1 METKNMSETLK
12 PFYNPGPG
20 DIIKDALE
28 ELGWQQDDL
37 AEILGLST
45 KSVNLI
51 LNNKQA
57 ITPETAELL
66 GKTFSTSAEMWLN
79 LDAKYQLRK
88 LEEKPSEK
96 KELTYVKAEFRKLM
110 PVYEMKKK
118 GWFVNDV
125 STVYGIKEE
134 RKRIFGNEET
144 VLQNY
149 AMNFCARQTNYDF
162 DYTLTYCKVWYQFA
176 KIYAEQISLPTY
188 HKAGLEKIAGNLC
201 SYTLQK
207 DGINKIISDLHS
219 CGVGFFVLSHL
230 QKTYLDGAAFTLGEN
245 PFIVYTARY
254 DRVDNFWFVIAHEI
268 SHILLHLK
276 HLKQGCLDNMDS
288 SASSELEIQAD
299 AKASELLH
307 TDEILELGTQYRHYF
322 TLDRL
327 MQISQSL
334 QIAAPVVLGILQH
347 YKIIEWKKFSSLRES
362 AKEKIDGKFIK
373 G

>member
-20 DIIKDALE
+20 DIIKDAME

-37 AEILGLST
+37 AEILGLSL

-88 LEEKPSEK
+88 LEEKPSAK
-96 KELTYVKAEFRKLM
+96 KELTYAKAEFRKLM
-110 PVYEMKKK
+110 PVSEMKKK
-118 GWFVNDV
+118 GWFENDV
-125 STVYGIKEE
+125 STVCGINAE
-134 RKRIFGNEET
+134 RKRIFGDEKIIPQT
-144 VLQNY
+144 DS
-149 AMNFCARQTNYDF
+149 MKFCARQTKFDY
-162 DYTLTYCKVWYQFA
+162 DYTLTYCNVWYQFA
-176 KIYAEQISLPTY
+176 KIYAEKESLPAFN
-188 HKAGLEKIAGNLC
+188 KAGLETIAENLC
-201 SYTLQK
+201 AYTLQK

-230 QKTYLDGAAFTLGEN
+230 QKTYLDGAAFTIGNN

-254 DRVDNFWFVIAHEI
+254 DRVDNFWFVLAHEI
-268 SHILLHLK
+268 SHILLHFE
-276 HLKQGCLDNMDS
+276 HLSKGCLDDMDS
-288 SASSELEIQAD
+288 NASSELEIQAD

-307 TDEILELGTQYRHYF
+307 TDEILNLGTQFRRYF

-327 MQISQSL
+327 HQISKSL
-334 QIAAPVVLGILQH
+334 QIAVPVVLGILQH
-347 YKIIEWKKFSSLRES
+347 YKIIEWKKFSKLRES
-362 AKEKIDGKFIK
+362 VNDKINTDVIK

>member
-1 METKNMSETLK
+1 MAEVLK

-20 DIIKDALE
+20 DIIKDAME

-37 AEILGLST
+37 AEILGLSL

-88 LEEKPSEK
+88 LEEKPSDK
-96 KELTYVKAEFRKLM
+96 KELTYAKAEFRKLM
-110 PVYEMKKK
+110 PVYEINKK
-118 GWFVNDV
+118 GWFVNDI
-125 STVYGIKEE
+125 STV
-134 RKRIFGNEET
+134 FGDEKIIPQT
-144 VLQNY
+144 DS
-149 AMNFCARQTNYDF
+149 MKFCARQTKFDY
-162 DYTLTYCKVWYQFA
+162 DYTLAYCNVWYQFA
-176 KIYAEQISLPTY
+176 KIYAEKESLPVFNKT
-188 HKAGLEKIAGNLC
+188 GLEKISENLC
-201 SYTLQK
+201 AYTLQK
-207 DGINKIISDLHS
+207 NGINKFISDLRS

-230 QKTYLDGAAFTLGEN
+230 QKTYLDGAAFTLGNN

-254 DRVDNFWFVIAHEI
+254 DRVDNFWFVLAHEI
-268 SHILLHLK
+268 SHILLHFE
-276 HLKQGCLDNMDS
+276 HLAKGCLDDMDS
-288 SASSELEIQAD
+288 SAGSELEIEAD

-307 TDEILELGTQYRHYF
+307 TDEILELGTQHRHYF
-322 TLDRL
+322 TINHL
-327 MQISQSL
+327 MEISGSL

-347 YKIIEWKKFSSLRES
+347 YKIIEWKKFSKLCES
-362 AKEKIDGKFIK
+362 VKDKINADVIK

>member
-1 METKNMSETLK
+1 MSETLK

-28 ELGWQQDDL
+28 ELGWQQEDL

-88 LEEKPSEK
+88 LEERPSEK
-96 KELTYVKAEFRKLM
+96 KELTQAKADFRKLM

-125 STVYGIKEE
+125 STAYGIKAE
-134 RKRIFGNEET
+134 RKRIFGDEEA
-144 VLQNY
+144 LPENDGLK
-149 AMNFCARQTNYDF
+149 FCARQTNFDF
-162 DYTLTYCKVWYQFA
+162 DYTLAYCNVWYRFA
-176 KIYAEQISLPTY
+176 KIYAEKINLPVYNKT
-188 HKAGLEKIAGNLC
+188 GLEKIAENIC
-201 SYTLQK
+201 SYTLQEN
-207 DGINKIISDLHS
+207 GINKIISDLHF

-230 QKTYLDGAAFTLGEN
+230 QKTYLDGAAFTLGAN

-254 DRVDNFWFVIAHEI
+254 DRVDNFWFVMAHEI
-268 SHILLHLK
+268 AHILLHYK
-276 HLKQGCLDNMDS
+276 HLEQGCLDNMDS

-327 MQISQSL
+327 QQISNKL
-334 QIAAPVVLGILQH
+334 KIAAPVVLGILQH
-347 YKIIEWKKFSSLRES
+347 YKIIEWKKFSKLRTS
-362 AKEKIDGKFIK
+362 AKKKIDVDVIK

>member
-1 METKNMSETLK
+1 MSETLK

-20 DIIKDALE
+20 DIIKDAME

-37 AEILGLST
+37 AEILGLSL

-88 LEEKPSEK
+88 LEEKPSAK
-96 KELTYVKAEFRKLM
+96 KELTYAKAEFRKLM

-118 GWFVNDV
+118 GWFVNDI
-125 STVYGIKEE
+125 STVYGIKAE
-134 RKRIFGNEET
+134 RKRIFGDEES
-144 VLQNY
+144 VPQKEG
-149 AMNFCARQTNYDF
+149 MDFCARQTNFDF

-176 KIYAEQISLPTY
+176 KIFAEQINLPSY
-188 HKAGLEKIAGNLC
+188 NKAGLEKIAKNLC

-207 DGINKIISDLHS
+207 DGINKIISDLYS
-219 CGVGFFVLSHL
+219 CGIGFFVLSHL
-230 QKTYLDGAAFTLGEN
+230 QKTYLDGAAFTLGAN

-268 SHILLHLK
+268 SHILLHFD
-276 HLKQGCLDNMDS
+276 HLSKGCLDDMDS

-307 TDEILELGTQYRHYF
+307 SDEILELGSHYRHYF

-347 YKIIEWKKFSSLRES
+347 YKIIEWKKFSNLRES
-362 AKEKIDGKFIK
+362 IKDKIKKEVIK

>member
-1 METKNMSETLK
+1 MSEVLK

-20 DIIKDALE
+20 DIIKDAME

-37 AEILGLST
+37 AEILGLSL

-96 KELTYVKAEFRKLM
+96 KELTYAKAEFRKLM

-125 STVYGIKEE
+125 STVYGIKAE
-134 RKRIFGNEET
+134 RKRIFGDEEKAPK
-144 VLQNY
+144 NDS
-149 AMNFCARQTNYDF
+149 MNFCARQTNFDH
-162 DYTLTYCKVWYQFA
+162 DYTLAYCNVWYQFA
-176 KIYAEQISLPTY
+176 KLFAKKESLPAFN
-188 HKAGLEKIAGNLC
+188 KAGLEKIAEKLC
-201 SYTLQK
+201 VYTLQK

-230 QKTYLDGAAFTLGEN
+230 QKTYLDGAAFTLENN

-254 DRVDNFWFVIAHEI
+254 DRVDNFWFVLAHEI
-268 SHILLHLK
+268 SHILLHFD
-276 HLKQGCLDNMDS
+276 HLAKGCLDDMDS
-288 SASSELEIQAD
+288 GASSELEIQAD
-299 AKASELLH
+299 EKASELLH
-307 TDEILELGTQYRHYF
+307 TDEILELGIQHRHYF
-322 TLDRL
+322 TLGHL
-327 MQISQSL
+327 MQISESL
-334 QIAAPVVLGILQH
+334 KIAAPVVLGILQH
-347 YKIIEWKKFSSLRES
+347 YKIIEWKKFSNLRES
-362 AKEKIDGKFIK
+362 VKDKIDADVIK

>member
-1 METKNMSETLK
+1 MAEVLK

-20 DIIKDALE
+20 DIIKDAME

-37 AEILGLST
+37 AEILGLSL

-88 LEEKPSEK
+88 LEEKPSDK
-96 KELTYVKAEFRKLM
+96 KELTYAKAEFRKLM

-125 STVYGIKEE
+125 STVYGIKAE
-134 RKRIFGNEET
+134 RKRIFGDEKKVPENDS
-144 VLQNY
+144 
-149 AMNFCARQTNYDF
+149 MSFCARQTNFDF
-162 DYTLTYCKVWYQFA
+162 DYTLTYCNVWYQFA
-176 KIYAEQISLPTY
+176 KIYAEQLSLPSY
-188 HKAGLEKIAGNLC
+188 NKAGLERIAENIC

-230 QKTYLDGAAFTLGEN
+230 QKTYLDGAAFTLGAN

-268 SHILLHLK
+268 SHILLHFD
-276 HLKQGCLDNMDS
+276 HLSKGCLDDMDS
-288 SASSELEIQAD
+288 CASSEFEIEAD

-327 MQISQSL
+327 MYISERL
-334 QIAAPVVLGILQH
+334 QIATPVVLGILQH
-347 YKIIEWKKFSSLRES
+347 YKIIEWKKFSKLRES
-362 AKEKIDGKFIK
+362 VKDKINEELIK

>member
-1 METKNMSETLK
+1 METKNMAEVLK

-20 DIIKDALE
+20 DIIKDAME

-37 AEILGLST
+37 AEILGLSL

-88 LEEKPSEK
+88 LEEKPSDK
-96 KELTYVKAEFRKLM
+96 KELTYAKAEFRKLM
-110 PVYEMKKK
+110 PVYEINKK

-125 STVYGIKEE
+125 STVYGINAE
-134 RKRIFGNEET
+134 RKRIFGDEKIIPQT
-144 VLQNY
+144 DS
-149 AMNFCARQTNYDF
+149 MKFCARQTKFDY
-162 DYTLTYCKVWYQFA
+162 DYTLAYCNVWYQFA
-176 KIYAEQISLPTY
+176 KIFAEKESIPAFN
-188 HKAGLEKIAGNLC
+188 KAGLEKIAENLC
-201 SYTLQK
+201 NYTLQK

-230 QKTYLDGAAFTLGEN
+230 QKTYLDGAAFTLGAN

-268 SHILLHLK
+268 SHILLHFD
-276 HLKQGCLDNMDS
+276 HLSKGCLDDMDS

-307 TDEILELGTQYRHYF
+307 TDEILDLGSQYRHYF

-347 YKIIEWKKFSSLRES
+347 YKIIEWKKFTSLRES
-362 AKEKIDGKFIK
+362 AKEKISEEFIK

>member
-1 METKNMSETLK
+1 MSEVLK

-20 DIIKDALE
+20 DIIKDAME

-37 AEILGLST
+37 AEILGLSL

-96 KELTYVKAEFRKLM
+96 KELTYAKAEFRKLM

-125 STVYGIKEE
+125 STVYGIKAE
-134 RKRIFGNEET
+134 RKRIFGDEEKAP
-144 VLQNY
+144 QNDS
-149 AMNFCARQTNYDF
+149 MNFCARQTNFDY
-162 DYTLTYCKVWYQFA
+162 DYTLAYCNVWYQFA
-176 KIYAEQISLPTY
+176 KIFAEKESLPVFN
-188 HKAGLEKIAGNLC
+188 KAGLEKIAENLC
-201 SYTLQK
+201 AYTLEK

-230 QKTYLDGAAFTLGEN
+230 QKTYLDGAAFTLGDN

-254 DRVDNFWFVIAHEI
+254 DRVDNFWFVLAHEI
-268 SHILLHLK
+268 SHILLHFD
-276 HLKQGCLDNMDS
+276 HLAKGCLDDMDS
-288 SASSELEIQAD
+288 SAGSELEIQAD
-299 AKASELLH
+299 EKASELLH
-307 TDEILELGTQYRHYF
+307 TDEILALGTQYRHYF

-327 MQISQSL
+327 RQISESL

-347 YKIIEWKKFSSLRES
+347 YKIIEWKKFSNLRES
-362 AKEKIDGKFIK
+362 VKDKIDGDVVK

>member
-1 METKNMSETLK
+1 METKNMSEVLK

-20 DIIKDALE
+20 DIIKDAME

-37 AEILGLST
+37 AEILGLSL

-96 KELTYVKAEFRKLM
+96 KELTYAKTEFRKLM

-125 STVYGIKEE
+125 STVYGIKAE
-134 RKRIFGNEET
+134 RKRIFGDEEKAP
-144 VLQNY
+144 QNDS
-149 AMNFCARQTNYDF
+149 MNFCARQTNFDH
-162 DYTLTYCKVWYQFA
+162 DYTLAYCNVWYRFA
-176 KIYAEQISLPTY
+176 KIFAEKESLPTFN
-188 HKAGLEKIAGNLC
+188 KAGLEKIAENLC
-201 SYTLQK
+201 AYTLQK

-230 QKTYLDGAAFTLGEN
+230 QKTYLDGAAFTLGNN

-254 DRVDNFWFVIAHEI
+254 DRVDNFWFVLAHEI
-268 SHILLHLK
+268 SHILLHFD
-276 HLKQGCLDNMDS
+276 HLAKGCLDDMDS
-288 SASSELEIQAD
+288 KACSEFEIEAD

-307 TDEILELGTQYRHYF
+307 TDEILDLGTQYRHYF

-327 MQISQSL
+327 HQISGSL

-347 YKIIEWKKFSSLRES
+347 YKIIEWKKFSKLRES
-362 AKEKIDGKFIK
+362 VKDKINEELIK

>member
-1 METKNMSETLK
+1 MSETLK

-66 GKTFSTSAEMWLN
+66 GKTFSTSSEMWLN

-96 KELTYVKAEFRKLM
+96 KEITKAKADFRKLM

-125 STVYGIKEE
+125 STVYGIKAE
-134 RKRIFGNEET
+134 RKRIFGDEET
-144 VLQNY
+144 VPQNEGMSFY
-149 AMNFCARQTNYDF
+149 ARQTKFDF
-162 DYTLTYCKVWYQFA
+162 DYTLAYCNVWYQFA
-176 KIYAEQISLPTY
+176 KIFAEQISLPSY
-188 HKAGLEKIAGNLC
+188 NKAGLEKIAENIC

-230 QKTYLDGAAFTLGEN
+230 QKTYLDGAAFTLGAN

-268 SHILLHLK
+268 SHILLHFD
-276 HLKQGCLDNMDS
+276 HLSKGCLDDMDS
-288 SASSELEIQAD
+288 SSSSELEIQAD

-327 MQISQSL
+327 MYISEKL

-347 YKIIEWKKFSSLRES
+347 YKIIEWKKFSKLRES
-362 AKEKIDGKFIK
+362 VKDKINKELIK